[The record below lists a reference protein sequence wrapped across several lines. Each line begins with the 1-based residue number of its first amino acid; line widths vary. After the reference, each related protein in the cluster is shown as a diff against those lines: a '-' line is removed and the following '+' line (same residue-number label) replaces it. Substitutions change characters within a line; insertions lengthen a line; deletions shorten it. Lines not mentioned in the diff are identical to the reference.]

1 MLTKIH
7 EISLSNTHKNFY
19 RSHGSKQI
27 HCQYMLPSCPI
38 LLHTCFGA
46 RPRSPANAVPTLTIY
61 TDPNGRINTEANQ
74 SARVH
79 SFTVLTYKTVCEYVL
94 YFYKKI
100 KHYQQYT
107 QFCYQSIKLTYLQ
120 VIIKTLKI
128 VIKLM
133 SLMCNITH

>member
-7 EISLSNTHKNFY
+7 EILLSNIHKNFY

-27 HCQYMLPSCPI
+27 HWQYMLSSCPI
-38 LLHTCFGA
+38 LLHTCFRA
-46 RPRSPANAVPTLTIY
+46 RPRSPANAVPTMTIY
-61 TDPNGRINTEANQ
+61 IDPNSRINTEAYQ

-79 SFTVLTYKTVCEYVL
+79 SFTVLPYKTVCEYVL
-94 YFYKKI
+94 YFYKKLNI
-100 KHYQQYT
+100 TNNT

-128 VIKLM
+128 VIKL
-133 SLMCNITH
+133 SLMCNFTH